1 MAREGL
7 PEKGASE
14 KNPKGNERGNDV
26 DIWGKSIPEGI
37 ACAKALRQKY
47 AWRTGRKPEAS
58 VAGVKYKRKTSK

>member
-37 ACAKALRQKY
+37 ACAKALRQKNMPGELEENQKP
-47 AWRTGRKPEAS
+47 AWLE
-58 VAGVKYKRKTSK
+58 